1 MPYEELQDVLNR
13 AIGWEK
19 ELKDLYDVAEIAL
32 RDERSRR
39 LVGILR
45 DRLVKNLEVLG
56 SVDVERYGK
65 TEWVR
70 YSFDFRT
77 DDIVPKT
84 RLKKD
89 SPPKEVFE
97 RILESEEKL
106 RDFYATIRDMLISS
120 GQQELFSS
128 LVTFKTGQIIEI
140 KDYMDTYNFMV

>member
-1 MPYEELQDVLNR
+1 MPYEDLQEVLAR

-39 LVGILR
+39 LVGILK
-45 DRLVKNLEVLG
+45 DRLVKNLQVLE
-56 SVDVERYGK
+56 SVDVEKYGK

-70 YSFDFRT
+70 YTLDFRM
-77 DDIVPKT
+77 DEVVPKT

-89 SPPKEVFE
+89 SPPKEIFE
-97 RILESEEKL
+97 RIMESEEKL
-106 RDFYATIRDMLISS
+106 RDFYTIIRDMLVSAA
-120 GQQELFSS
+120 QQELFTS
-128 LVTFKTGQIIEI
+128 LVTFKTAQIIEI